1 MAAMTKS
8 DHHGTYEVVVTFD
21 AASAA
26 AVTAVPQAITVTGV
40 DPARDTCI
48 AVEPQSAL
56 ATGLALG
63 ACRVSAANTITVPFI
78 NPTAGAVD
86 NASIDYKVVL
96 ARR

>member
-1 MAAMTKS
+1 MAAMTKN
-8 DHHGTYEVVVTFD
+8 DHHGTYEVLVTFD

-26 AVTAVPQAITVTGV
+26 TVTAAPQAITVTGV
-40 DPARDTCI
+40 DPNRDTCL

-56 ATGLALG
+56 SAGLALG
-63 ACRVSAANTITVPFI
+63 ACRVSAADTITVPFI

-86 NASIDYKVVL
+86 NPSINYKVVL

>member
-1 MAAMTKS
+1 MAAMTKN
-8 DHHGTYEVVVTFD
+8 DHHGTYEVTVTFD

-26 AVTAVPQAITVTGV
+26 AATATAQAITVTGV
-40 DPARDTCI
+40 DPTRDTCV

-56 ATGLALG
+56 AAGLALG
-63 ACRVSAANTITVPFI
+63 QCRVSAADTITVPFI

-86 NASIDYKVVL
+86 QGSISYKVIL